1 MIFGTLGLGLNI
13 LTIGVLGFCIAVIL
27 MSWLMILWRK
37 PLLNYEVNS
46 RLRVLWCAVTIP
58 WLASILAVVLLIYP
72 DLLLLQDSQLATF
85 VHWHHTHAFYAYS
98 WHGASLAAFSVFCVA
113 LFVSRILKI
122 LKIHAQLNHLNYFV
136 SSSSQV
142 DGCVLVVS
150 DTPQAFTTGLFRS
163 RSYITSGLEQQL
175 TAQEID
181 IVRQHEL
188 AHAQHRDPLRKYV
201 FTLMAAFYPATLQ
214 KYFNNTFALSL
225 EQLADQTVLKNGKD
239 KILIASTILKVGRL
253 QNQHLRNNIPSLDE
267 CRFSSHPLTL
277 RIHYLL
283 ADNKGKYFPL
293 TVLIAVAAVIAILS
307 MLSVDLLHHTIEQLF
322 TH

>member
-72 DLLLLQDSQLATF
+72 DLLLLHDSQLATF

-188 AHAQHRDPLRKYV
+188 AHALHRDPLRKYIYSLLTA
-201 FTLMAAFYPATLQ
+201 FFPTSLSKTL
-214 KYFNNTFALSL
+214 NNSFALSL
-225 EQLADQTVLKNGKD
+225 EQHADQVVSKNSTD
-239 KILIASTILKVGRL
+239 KALIASTILKVGRL
-253 QNQHLRNNIPSLDE
+253 QSQHRNASAPKLTE
-267 CRFSSHPLTL
+267 CYFSSHPLTL
-277 RIHYLL
+277 RIQYLL
-283 ADNKGKYFPL
+283 SNDTGKYFPFFGL
-293 TVLIAVAAVIAILS
+293 VAIAAIITVMS
-307 MLSVDLLHHTIEQLF
+307 TLSVDFLHHTIEQLF
-322 TH
+322 AH